1 MYTLEMLDIVKIPV
15 DKSIITMDD
24 KDGNT
29 QLLADKEDVIR
40 PVSMWISYLLKL
52 EDGRVIAIPSEKFA
66 KVLEKIEYQ
75 K

>member
-1 MYTLEMLDIVKIPV
+1 MLDIVKIPV